1 MIHGGDIYHNKV
13 NIDFSVS
20 VNPLPVPDNVT
31 DALKDCIGG
40 IGRYPDIECSEL
52 SEKVSCKLGVK
63 KENLVFS
70 NGSSEIFM
78 AIAHALRARKVLIPV
93 PSFYGYEYAFSGNC
107 EEMVFYPMKEED
119 GFKLTDEILGHIT
132 SDLDALVIANPNNP
146 TGAMIEEAL
155 LSKILNKCLNEN
167 VRVIIDECF
176 IEFADEK
183 RSLIGKINDHENLC
197 IIRSFTKIYAI
208 PNVRLGYMICSDLK
222 FVKEVRK
229 HLPEWNVSGFAQAA
243 GKECLKCD
251 EYVRKSVEYIR
262 LEKEFLENEFA
273 KLKIKTFHSDCN
285 YILIYSE
292 LPLHDMLLEK
302 EILVRNCDNFRGLK
316 KGFYRIA
323 VKSHEENIK
332 LIAEIV

>member
-31 DALKDCIGG
+31 DALKDCIGE

-107 EEMVFYPMKEED
+107 EDMLFYPMKEED

-251 EYVRKSVEYIR
+251 EYVRKSVEYTR
-262 LEKEFLENEFA
+262 SEKEFLENEFA
-273 KLKIKTFHSDCN
+273 KLKIKTFPSDCN
-285 YILIYSE
+285 YILICSE
-292 LPLHDMLLEK
+292 LPLYDLFLEK
-302 EILVRNCDNFRGLK
+302 GIMIRNCDNFRGLK
-316 KGFYRIA
+316 KGYYRIA
-323 VKSHEENIK
+323 VKSHGENIK
-332 LIAEIV
+332 LITEIV